1 MCLEQVEK
9 QRNFQD
15 RTKHWG
21 AFTGLT
27 TCSLLE
33 WKLINANSPP
43 CADVLVIKFGVY
55 YGHSEI
61 GIYFLRSLKV
71 AMDSWFEFD
80 CQSSNFFS
88 HHISVFIPQ
97 RKYHGCTK
105 NEISLA
111 CCKSWHQHRLQL
123 RNKEMGLERQLRC
136 ILLIFKLSFSLES
149 CLDWLTLF

>member
-1 MCLEQVEK
+1 MIPMCLEQVEK

-80 CQSSNFFS
+80 CQSSNFFLS
-88 HHISVFIPQ
+88 SYFRFHTSKEIPWVHQEWNFTGMLQKLASTQTATEKQ
-97 RKYHGCTK
+97 RNGTR
-105 NEISLA
+105 A
-111 CCKSWHQHRLQL
+111 TA
-123 RNKEMGLERQLRC
+123 EMHS
-136 ILLIFKLSFSLES
+136 INI
-149 CLDWLTLF
+149 